1 MKEQMEQVKQLKQQ
15 FDQLQKERQYDMLF
29 MAFVAFE
36 LDIEVTEE
44 NFDYLS
50 NMYSIF
56 MIEDQYTRMLSE
68 RLVKLGK
75 EVGL

>member
-1 MKEQMEQVKQLKQQ
+1 MKEQVEQVKQLKQQ
-15 FDQLQKERQYDMLF
+15 FDQLQKERKYNMLF

-36 LDIEVTEE
+36 LEIEVTEE

-68 RLVKLGK
+68 RLVNLGR

>member
-1 MKEQMEQVKQLKQQ
+1 MKEQMEQVKQLKEQ
-15 FDQLQKERQYDMLF
+15 FDQLQKERKYDMLF

-36 LDIEVTEE
+36 LEIEVTEE
-44 NFDYLS
+44 NFDVLS
-50 NMYSIF
+50 KMYSIF